1 MDSVSTDGFAV
12 QCAYNHCGVS
22 FVLDSQPAAR
32 SYVARS
38 IIWPGTPIITFP
50 KHPHKMC
57 SRVAA
62 SMANAT
68 GFGDEM
74 IVNSLDEYEHRAVA
88 LANSIEYVPE
98 TGADGVT
105 VLRGRGA
112 LIALRRNL
120 FLNRDRM
127 PLFDTARWTRNIE
140 KAYWEAWRR
149 WVEGTQ
155 FELSDEWEA
164 CEGPE
169 KESGCIWVP
178 DDDPVEVVRY
188 D

>member
-1 MDSVSTDGFAV
+1 MRIRSLRSEYKFHYD
-12 QCAYNHCGVS
+12 C
-22 FVLDSQPAAR
+22 VLDR
-32 SYVARS
+32 SYSSIILSS
-38 IIWPGTPIITFP
+38 IIWPGTPFITFP
-50 KHPHKMC
+50 KHSHKMC

-74 IVNSLDEYEHRAVA
+74 IVGSLQEYEERAVA
-88 LANSIEYVPE
+88 LANSIRYVPE
-98 TGADGVT
+98 TTAGGT
-105 VLRGRGA
+105 TLLRGQGELMR
-112 LIALRRNL
+112 LRRNL

-127 PLFDTARWTRNIE
+127 PLFDTVRWTHNIE

-149 WVEGTQ
+149 WVQGTQ

-164 CEGPE
+164 SQGPE
-169 KESGCIWVP
+169 KESGCIWVQ